1 MAQTLRTT
9 VQDFMSA
16 VRSAPNAAAGKYAA
30 TLNSDGTV
38 KISIQASG
46 VVIWPNVY
54 WQMGPNGVYTDANIS
69 GDAVRML
76 GNGNGVAVGSGDA
89 QQFLNSLT

>member
-16 VRSAPNAAAGKYAA
+16 VRGAPNAATGKYAA

-38 KISIQASG
+38 KISINATG
-46 VVIWPNVY
+46 VVVWPNVY
-54 WQMGPNGVYTDANIS
+54 WQMGPTSAATDANIS
-69 GDAVRML
+69 NDAIRLL
-76 GNGNGVAVGSGDA
+76 GNGNGVAVGCGDA